1 MKRVLISFLIIIFCL
16 SLCGCGAA
24 SSASKIKHPYTQEYT
39 PGKGNIQGDVD
50 VKSFTKVDKRFA
62 IGADA
67 DGKAIFKDPDAAY
80 NALVEKYSNGL
91 AAIQKENHLKPFSK
105 KNYEAYK
112 DTGWQLEKGTKEEKK
127 QADFVSGFVDIYE
140 NSFE

>member
-1 MKRVLISFLIIIFCL
+1 MKRVLIFFLIIVFCL
-16 SLCGCGAA
+16 SMCGCGAA
-24 SSASKIKHPYTQEYT
+24 SDASKIKHPYTQEYT
-39 PGKGNIQGDVD
+39 PGRGNIKGDVD

-67 DGKAIFKDPDAAY
+67 DGKAVFKDPDAAY
-80 NALVEKYSNGL
+80 DALVEKYSDGIT
-91 AAIQKENHLKPFSK
+91 AIQKENHLKPFSK

-112 DTGWQLEKGTKEEKK
+112 DTGWQLEKGTKKVKEE
-127 QADFVSGFVDIYE
+127 ADFVSSFVDIYE